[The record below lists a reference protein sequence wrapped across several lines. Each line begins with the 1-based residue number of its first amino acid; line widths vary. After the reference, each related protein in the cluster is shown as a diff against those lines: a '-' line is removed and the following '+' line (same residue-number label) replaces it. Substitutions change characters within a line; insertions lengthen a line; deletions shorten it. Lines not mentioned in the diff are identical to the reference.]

1 MQWRWAEEAPAF
13 SSPFFRPG
21 RGQKRGTV
29 VIAETSREKM
39 FKKRARGRGSMT
51 KAYLFYKLEVM
62 NGHDKMDERVSA
74 KTTRKKLTR
83 EVKMVDFSARQHG
96 DGMKSPAA
104 GGTRKR
110 A

>member
-1 MQWRWAEEAPAF
+1 MD
-13 SSPFFRPG
+13 
-21 RGQKRGTV
+21 V
-29 VIAETSREKM
+29 
-39 FKKRARGRGSMT
+39 T
-51 KAYLFYKLEVM
+51 KWVKDSHK
-62 NGHDKMDERVSA
+62 NDS
-74 KTTRKKLTR
+74 KKLTR